1 MTAFG
6 FKSTG
11 EEGMNANQPTGRVG
25 APTDMAGL
33 ALFLCSPAGAYVTGS
48 HVLLDGGATLMRQ
61 GITPAP
67 RL

>member
-6 FKSTG
+6 FKTTG
-11 EEGMNANQPTGRVG
+11 EDAMAAKQPTGRVG

-33 ALFLCSPAGAYVTGS
+33 ALFLCSQAGAYVTGA
-48 HVLLDGGATLMRQ
+48 HVLLDGGATLAWQ
-61 GITPAP
+61 GIAPAP